1 MGLFNFFRNTADIN
15 TGVAEYETNDGAV
28 LLDVRTLEE
37 YRDGHIDGSI
47 NIPLDRIS
55 SVENTVKD
63 KSTPLYVYCLSG
75 GRSGQAVSYLKQ
87 IGYTNAKSIGV
98 DSSIGKDLSFISY
111 INTWNKLS
119 DFIIFINTNIF
130 F

>member
-1 MGLFNFFRNTADIN
+1 MGLFNFFHSTADIN
-15 TGVAEYETNDGAV
+15 TGVAEYKTNDGAV
-28 LLDVRTLEE
+28 LLDVRTAEE
-37 YRDGHIDGSI
+37 YRDGHIDGSV

-87 IGYTNAKSIGV
+87 MGYTNAKSIGGI
-98 DSSIGKDLSFISY
+98 SSYRGKVV
-111 INTWNKLS
+111 K
-119 DFIIFINTNIF
+119 
-130 F
+130 

>member
-28 LLDVRTLEE
+28 LLDVRTAEE
-37 YRDGHIDGSI
+37 YRDGHIDGSV

-63 KSTPLYVYCLSG
+63 KSTPLYVHCLSG

-87 IGYTNAKSIGV
+87 FGYTNAKNIGGIN
-98 DSSIGKDLSFISY
+98 SYRGKVV
-111 INTWNKLS
+111 K
-119 DFIIFINTNIF
+119 
-130 F
+130 

>member
-1 MGLFNFFRNTADIN
+1 MGMFNFLRNTADIN

-28 LLDVRTLEE
+28 LIDVRTAEE
-37 YRDGHIDGSI
+37 YRDGHIDGSV

-87 IGYTNAKSIGV
+87 MGYTNTKNIGGI
-98 DSSIGKDLSFISY
+98 SSYRGKVV
-111 INTWNKLS
+111 K
-119 DFIIFINTNIF
+119 
-130 F
+130 

>member
-1 MGLFNFFRNTADIN
+1 MGMFNFLRNTADIN

-28 LLDVRTLEE
+28 LIDVRTAEE
-37 YRDGHIDGSI
+37 SRDGHIDGSV

-87 IGYTNAKSIGV
+87 IGYTNVKNIGGI
-98 DSSIGKDLSFISY
+98 SSYRGKVV
-111 INTWNKLS
+111 K
-119 DFIIFINTNIF
+119 
-130 F
+130 

>member
-1 MGLFNFFRNTADIN
+1 MRLFNFFNNTADIN
-15 TGVAEYETNDGAV
+15 TSVAEYKTNVGAV

-37 YRDGHIDGSI
+37 YSDGHIDGSV

-55 SVENTVKD
+55 SVENIVKD

-87 IGYTNAKSIGV
+87 MGYTNVKNIGGI
-98 DSSIGKDLSFISY
+98 SSYRGKVV
-111 INTWNKLS
+111 K
-119 DFIIFINTNIF
+119 
-130 F
+130 

>member
-1 MGLFNFFRNTADIN
+1 MGMFNFLRNTADIN

-28 LLDVRTLEE
+28 LLDVRTAEE
-37 YRDGHIDGSI
+37 YRDGHIDGSV

-55 SVENTVKD
+55 SVENIVKD

-87 IGYTNAKSIGV
+87 MSYTNVKNIGGI
-98 DSSIGKDLSFISY
+98 SSYRGKVV
-111 INTWNKLS
+111 K
-119 DFIIFINTNIF
+119 
-130 F
+130 

>member
-1 MGLFNFFRNTADIN
+1 MGMFNFLRNTADIN
-15 TGVAEYETNDGAV
+15 TGVAEYEANDGAV
-28 LLDVRTLEE
+28 LIDVRTAEE
-37 YRDGHIDGSI
+37 YRDGHIDGSV

-87 IGYTNAKSIGV
+87 IGYTNAKSIGGI
-98 DSSIGKDLSFISY
+98 SSYRGKVV
-111 INTWNKLS
+111 K
-119 DFIIFINTNIF
+119 
-130 F
+130 